1 VTLARKTVLGAMWT
15 IATSIG
21 SRIVGLAGTLA
32 LTHFLAEDVY
42 GEVQNASVIALTAS
56 IASNLTLGQYLVA
69 NPKAGRVEAFHAT
82 FYHLV
87 LGLLALGAA
96 LALSGTIGPLL
107 QSPRLADYLPGL
119 ALSAMLD
126 RFTFMPEKIM
136 YRDMRFRDVGLQQ
149 SAGEVAYASA
159 SVGLAMAGMGG
170 MAIVYASLARS
181 VLRLGL
187 AARSVSWR
195 DWLEPHRL
203 SLEVTKKLL
212 AFGAPLSLANLAMFG
227 SRRWDNLLV
236 SRLFGPGTAGVYNLA
251 YNLADIPATQIGE
264 HIGDVLVPSFAQ
276 LEGAE
281 RRRAALLRAL
291 RLLLLLVTP
300 LAIGLGAV
308 AESVVGTFF
317 GARWRGVAAMLTVLS
332 ALSVVRPVGWIV
344 QSYMQAQQR
353 TRVVMVLELAKTALL
368 MGVIATLGRL
378 GPLWACGAV
387 GVAFGAHA
395 LASLMALRLGDE
407 PLPWGGLLGG
417 FVGPLAASAPMAAA
431 VLGVRH
437 GLRAVGLRSAPL
449 SLALELVAGG
459 LVYVPAALV
468 FARATSRDLLAL
480 LKDAVARRK
489 GKAAA

>member
-395 LASLMALRLGDE
+395 LASLMVLRLGDE
-407 PLPWGGLLGG
+407 PLPWSGLLGG

-437 GLRAVGLRSAPL
+437 GLRAVGLSSAPL

-459 LVYVPAALV
+459 LVYVPAALL

-480 LKDAVARRK
+480 LKDAIARRK

>member
-1 VTLARKTVLGAMWT
+1 MSLARKTVLGAMWT

-159 SVGLAMAGMGG
+159 SVGLAVAGMGG

-407 PLPWGGLLGG
+407 PLPWSGLLGG

-437 GLRAVGLRSAPL
+437 GLRAVGLSSAPL

-459 LVYVPAALV
+459 LVYVPAALL

-480 LKDAVARRK
+480 LKDAIARRK

>member
-1 VTLARKTVLGAMWT
+1 MSLARKTVLGAMWT

-96 LALSGTIGPLL
+96 LALAGTLGPLV
-107 QSPRLADYLPGL
+107 QSPRLAEFLPGL

-149 SAGEVAYASA
+149 SAGEVAYAGA
-159 SVGLAMAGMGG
+159 SVGLAMAGLGG

-187 AARSVSWR
+187 ALRSVSWR

-308 AESVVGTFF
+308 SESVVGTFF

-378 GPLWACGAV
+378 GPLWACAAV

-407 PLPWGGLLGG
+407 PLPWGALLGG
-417 FVGPLAASAPMAAA
+417 FVGPLAAAAPMAAA

-437 GLRAVGLRSAPL
+437 GLRAAGLGWAPL
-449 SLALELVAGG
+449 SLALELVVGG
-459 LVYVPAALV
+459 VVYVPAALV
-468 FARATSRDLLAL
+468 FARSTSRDLLAL
-480 LKDAVARRK
+480 LRDAVARRR
-489 GKAAA
+489 GKAPA

>member
-1 VTLARKTVLGAMWT
+1 MTLARKTVLGAMWT

-431 VLGVRH
+431 VLGVRY